1 MNRLASFMPII
12 VLAIVLFVTNVF
24 YVVSE
29 TQRAVLLKLGR
40 LDEVDIKPG
49 LHIKIP
55 FIEKV
60 YKFDGRVLTLNTET
74 ERYLTVEKKAFDV
87 DAFVKWRIA
96 DVAKYYTATAG
107 NEAFASD
114 RLLARA
120 RDGLRNQF
128 GVRTKH
134 EVVSGQRDLLMEEL
148 TEQVNKT
155 ALAELGI
162 EVIDI
167 RIKRIDLP
175 QQVSDSVFDRM
186 NTERDRVAREYRAEG
201 NKEAESLRAA
211 ADRKREV
218 ILATADGEAERIRGE
233 GDAKAAEIYAKA
245 YNQDPE
251 FYAFYRSLQAYRE
264 AFADKHDVM
273 VLDPQSDFFK
283 YLQNPKKQ

>member
-1 MNRLASFMPII
+1 MNRLTSLMPLILLTI
-12 VLAIVLFVTNVF
+12 VLLITNLF

-29 TQRAVLLKLGR
+29 TQRAVLLQFGR
-40 LDEVDIKPG
+40 LKEVDIKPG
-49 LHIKIP
+49 LHFKIP
-55 FIEKV
+55 MIDKV

-87 DAFVKWRIA
+87 DAFIKWRIA
-96 DVAKYYTATAG
+96 NVATYYTATAG
-107 NEAFASD
+107 NEASASD

-134 EVVSGQRDLLMEEL
+134 EVVSGQRDLLMKEL

-201 NKEAESLRAA
+201 NKESESLRAA
-211 ADRKREV
+211 ADREREV
-218 ILATADGEAERIRGE
+218 ILANADGEAERIRGE
-233 GDAKAAEIYAKA
+233 GDAKAAEIYAQA
-245 YNQDPE
+245 YSQDPE
-251 FYAFYRSLQAYRE
+251 FYAFYRSLQAYKE
-264 AFADKHDVM
+264 AFANKNDVM

-283 YLQNPKKQ
+283 YLQSSKKQ

>member
-1 MNRLASFMPII
+1 MNRLASFMPVI
-12 VLAIVLFVTNVF
+12 VMLVVLIVTNVF
-24 YVVSE
+24 YVVDE
-29 TQRAVLLKLGR
+29 TQRAVLLQFGR
-40 LDEVDIKPG
+40 LKEVDIKPG

-55 FIEKV
+55 LIQKV
-60 YKFDGRVLTLNTET
+60 YKFDGRVLTLDTET

-87 DAFVKWRIA
+87 DAFVKWRVA
-96 DVAKYYTATAG
+96 DVATYYTATAG

-134 EVVSGQRDLLMEEL
+134 EVVSGQRDLLMKEL

-155 ALAELGI
+155 ASKELGI

-175 QQVSDSVFDRM
+175 QDVSDSVFDRM
-186 NTERDRVAREYRAEG
+186 NTERDRVAREYRAQG
-201 NKEAESLRAA
+201 NKEAESLRAE
-211 ADRKREV
+211 ADREREV
-218 ILATADGEAERIRGE
+218 ILANADGEAERIRGE

-245 YNQDPE
+245 YSKNPE
-251 FYAFYRSLQAYRE
+251 FYTFYRSLLAYKE
-264 AFADKHDVM
+264 AFANKNDVL

-283 YLQNPKKQ
+283 YLQSPKKQ

>member
-1 MNRLASFMPII
+1 MNRLVSLVPMLVLLVVII
-12 VLAIVLFVTNVF
+12 IANVF

-29 TQRAVLLKLGR
+29 TQRAVLLEFGR
-40 LDEVDIKPG
+40 LKEVDIKPG
-49 LHIKIP
+49 LHFKIP
-55 FIEKV
+55 GIEKV
-60 YKFDGRVLTLNTET
+60 YKFDARVLTLNTET

-87 DAFVKWRIA
+87 DAFVKWRI
-96 DVAKYYTATAG
+96 DNVGTYYTATAG
-107 NEAFASD
+107 NEALASD

-134 EVVSGQRDLLMEEL
+134 EVVSGQRDLLMKEL

-155 ALAELGI
+155 ALKELGI

-175 QQVSDSVFDRM
+175 QDVSDSVFDRM

-211 ADRKREV
+211 ADRQREV
-218 ILATADGEAERIRGE
+218 ILANADGDAERIRGE
-233 GDAKAAEIYAKA
+233 GDAQAAEIYAKA

-251 FYAFYRSLQAYRE
+251 FYAFYRSLQAYKE
-264 AFADKHDVM
+264 AFANKNDVM

-283 YLQNPKKQ
+283 YLQSSKKQ

>member
-1 MNRLASFMPII
+1 MNRLASLMPLIL
-12 VLAIVLFVTNVF
+12 LAVTLLVTNLF

-29 TQRAVLLKLGR
+29 TQRAVLLQFGR
-40 LDEVDIKPG
+40 LKEVDIKPG
-49 LHIKIP
+49 LHFKIP
-55 FIEKV
+55 LIDKV

-87 DAFVKWRIA
+87 DAFIKWRIA
-96 DVAKYYTATAG
+96 NVATYYTATAG
-107 NEAFASD
+107 NETLAGD

-134 EVVSGQRDLLMEEL
+134 EVVSGQRDLLMKEL

-201 NKEAESLRAA
+201 NKESESLRAA
-211 ADRKREV
+211 ADREREV

-245 YNQDPE
+245 YSQDPE
-251 FYAFYRSLQAYRE
+251 FYAFYRSLQAYKE
-264 AFADKHDVM
+264 AFANKNDVM

-283 YLQNPKKQ
+283 YLQSSKKQ

>member
-1 MNRLASFMPII
+1 MNRLASLMPMI
-12 VLAIVLFVTNVF
+12 VLAVVLAVTNLF

-29 TQRAVLLKLGR
+29 TQRAVLLQFGR
-40 LDEVDIKPG
+40 LKEVDIKPG
-49 LHIKIP
+49 LHFKVP
-55 FIEKV
+55 LIEKV

-87 DAFVKWRIA
+87 DAFIKWRIA
-96 DVAKYYTATAG
+96 NVATYYTATAG
-107 NEAFASD
+107 NEAAASD

-134 EVVSGQRDLLMEEL
+134 EVVSGQRDLLMKEL

-186 NTERDRVAREYRAEG
+186 NTERERVAREYRAEG
-201 NKEAESLRAA
+201 NKESESLRAA
-211 ADRKREV
+211 ADREREV
-218 ILATADGEAERIRGE
+218 ILANADGEAERIRGE

-251 FYAFYRSLQAYRE
+251 FYAFYRSLQAYKE
-264 AFADKHDVM
+264 AFANKNDVM
-273 VLDPQSDFFK
+273 VLDPQSEFFK
-283 YLQNPKKQ
+283 YLQSSKKQ